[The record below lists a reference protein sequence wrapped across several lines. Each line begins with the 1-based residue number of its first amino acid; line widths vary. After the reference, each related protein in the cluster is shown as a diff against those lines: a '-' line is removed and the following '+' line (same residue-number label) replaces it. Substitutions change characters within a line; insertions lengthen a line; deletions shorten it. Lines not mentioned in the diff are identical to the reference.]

1 MGYTAWTDEEDRALF
16 ATRELYPDLIWS
28 AVAKEV
34 SNKIGRPVT
43 ADSAEKRYKRLVAS
57 MDQPQYGNLGA
68 DPIEEG
74 QHADYAGF
82 RMAFYDIE
90 TTNLGAGMGRVL
102 CVSIADEFGKVTTR
116 TYADFDGKSIL
127 DDTPLVAWT
136 REELD
141 KYDIWVGWN
150 SILFDQPFLN
160 GRLLKGLEWPLRM
173 DKMHIDLMYM
183 FRGRKVRF
191 GSSKLDNVA
200 KNLGVPNQKTPL
212 DFATW
217 ERAMVGDKDAL
228 AEVVE
233 HCEADVLV
241 LRDVFARSRRLI
253 QSVTR

>member
-1 MGYTAWTDEEDRALF
+1 MANNQWTDIEDRVLF
-16 ATRELYPDLIWS
+16 AVKSTEPDLYWS
-28 AVAKEV
+28 QVADRV
-34 SNKIGRPVT
+34 TAKIGRLVSGD
-43 ADSAEKRYKRLVAS
+43 AAEKRYKRIIKDLEYEQSIGSDELPATVK
-57 MDQPQYGNLGA
+57 P
-68 DPIEEG
+68 
-74 QHADYAGF
+74 ADYAGF

-102 CVSIADEFGKVTTR
+102 CVSIADEFGNVTTR

-127 DDTPLVAWT
+127 DDVPLVAWA
-136 REELD
+136 RDELA

-160 GRLLKGLEWPLRM
+160 ARLLKGHEWPLRM
-173 DKMHIDLMYM
+173 DRMHIDLMYM
-183 FRGRKVRF
+183 FKGRKTRF
-191 GSSKLDNVA
+191 GSAKLDNVA

-217 ERAMVGDKDAL
+217 ERAMVGDMDAL
-228 AEVVE
+228 EDVVE

-241 LRDVFARSRRLI
+241 LRDVFARARRLI